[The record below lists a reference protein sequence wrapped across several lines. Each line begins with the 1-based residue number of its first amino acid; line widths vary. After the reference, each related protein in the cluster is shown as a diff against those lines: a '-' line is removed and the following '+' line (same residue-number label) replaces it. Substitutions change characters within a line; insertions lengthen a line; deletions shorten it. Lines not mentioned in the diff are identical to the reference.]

1 MSIVGEDQTLPILVQ
16 RDETEQVK
24 FTHPESSGTN
34 CLHSLL
40 ELYKDQVDLL
50 KKELN
55 HKNDIFTDLIQ
66 IVKERHN
73 TFAIDNEICESV
85 AKSSRESRVRPQFWS
100 PNKGSFV
107 FKHLC
112 KYCIVLKHLC
122 KYCIVL
128 DTQRSDDV

>member
-1 MSIVGEDQTLPILVQ
+1 MKIKGCRFSFK
-16 RDETEQVK
+16 ETRL
-24 FTHPESSGTN
+24 SSSNTN
-34 CLHSLL
+34 YLHSFI

-100 PNKGSFV
+100 PICFQASM
-107 FKHLC
+107 
-112 KYCIVLKHLC
+112 
-122 KYCIVL
+122 
-128 DTQRSDDV
+128 